1 MITIIE
7 GARNTGKTYLLKNLE
22 DYTNPI
28 HYNNYKFAYDWWN
41 EKLGDVYNSS
51 YGDYTWKESEEHIL
65 GLSKELMVMD
75 LNKKGLLNKNIMMDR
90 GFLTV
95 FVWSVLMERISLVVA
110 LKQLNLMNDIG
121 LLENLRILYIETS
134 RDNPYNRG
142 IKDKWDY
149 VDKGKE
155 SYYYELIIKH
165 LETLGVKV
173 NRFINNFNKEDVSKF
188 KELCAEF

>member
-1 MITIIE
+1 
-7 GARNTGKTYLLKNLE
+7 KTYLLKNLE
-22 DYTNPI
+22 DYTSPI

-65 GLSKELMVMD
+65 GLGKELMLMD
-75 LNKKGLLNKNIMMDR
+75 LHRKGLLNKNIIVDR

-95 FVWSVLMERISLVVA
+95 FVWSVLMDRISLVVA

-142 IKDKWDY
+142 MKDKWDY